1 MNEEIK
7 EEIMNFLKELELNK
21 KLSTPSLEKERV
33 VFCLLAKLEQKLEK
47 HLFIELEDSI
57 IEAFNSMKEDY
68 FTFGYLAKTK

>member
-1 MNEEIK
+1 MNEAIK

-57 IEAFNSMKEDY
+57 IEAFTSIKEDY
-68 FTFGYLAKTK
+68 FTFGSLSEAK